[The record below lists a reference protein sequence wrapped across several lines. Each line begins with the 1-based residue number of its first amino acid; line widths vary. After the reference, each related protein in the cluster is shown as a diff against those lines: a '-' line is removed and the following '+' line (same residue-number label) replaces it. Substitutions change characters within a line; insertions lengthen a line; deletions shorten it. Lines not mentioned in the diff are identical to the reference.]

1 MLNIA
6 LPVLLD
12 TFLMRSDASKSKIV
26 EFAITGISLDVLSD
40 VTATQ
45 REANTNTTT
54 KMQLTICR

>member
-26 EFAITGISLDVLSD
+26 EFAITGFSLDVVSD
-40 VTATQ
+40 VTATP
-45 REANTNTTT
+45 RETNTITT
-54 KMQLTICR
+54 TEMQLTIC